1 MSNTTDP
8 FSNYL
13 NLKTIQFID
22 QLDLPVMQKHHV
34 RILAHCLIVLQTVSS
49 NDMSLL
55 DEEKCLKK
63 WCNEQS
69 QKFNDQK
76 FNVLLYEQI
85 SSTTKKLR
93 TFAQTIGKNLNDLDI
108 NDLVCL
114 VKGKPN
120 PFN

>member
-13 NLKTIQFID
+13 NIEIIQVID

-55 DEEKCLKK
+55 DEEKCLEK

-69 QKFNDQK
+69 QKFDDQK
-76 FNVLLYEQI
+76 FNVLFYEQI
-85 SSTTKKLR
+85 SSTSKKLR
-93 TFAQTIGKNLNDLDI
+93 TFAQSIGKNLNDLDI

-114 VKGKPN
+114 VKGEPKSL
-120 PFN
+120 